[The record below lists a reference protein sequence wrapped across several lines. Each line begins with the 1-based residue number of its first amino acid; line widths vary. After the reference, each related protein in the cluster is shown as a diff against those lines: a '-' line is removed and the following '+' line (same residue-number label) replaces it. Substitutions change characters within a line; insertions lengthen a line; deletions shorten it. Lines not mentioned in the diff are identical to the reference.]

1 MHQKPNDRFD
11 HKELSDTPR
20 NPLEGSSNSMEDVLK
35 TTTSSLLDTR
45 ELRHSERIVK
55 APYRFM
61 FLGEALYDEFDL
73 NPRNY
78 NEVIF
83 DKDSRN
89 WQSAMKIEMETMCS
103 NHV

>member
-1 MHQKPNDRFD
+1 
-11 HKELSDTPR
+11 
-20 NPLEGSSNSMEDVLK
+20 MEDVPEI
-35 TTTSSLLDTR
+35 TTSSLLDTR
-45 ELRHSERIVK
+45 EPRHSGRIVK
-55 APYRFM
+55 APDRFM

-89 WQSAMKIEMETMCS
+89 WQSAMKIEMESMCY